1 MPSYNT
7 FEGLMP
13 FYNTFE
19 LIKLHSNLNYLTQTF
34 IMQSGQS
41 HSSIIEAFGS

>member
-1 MPSYNT
+1 MPFYNT

-19 LIKLHSNLNYLTQTF
+19 LIKLYSNLNYLTQTF
-34 IMQSGQS
+34 I
-41 HSSIIEAFGS
+41 I